1 MNSVLAAEAA
11 VLADLKSVGIVLFVF
26 HCVIV
31 ALFAFTARECNF
43 DSHITCPFLSSRY
56 LPVKAAVCLTP
67 AVIPP
72 KK

>member
-11 VLADLKSVGIVLFVF
+11 VLVYLKSVGIVLFVL

-31 ALFAFTARECNF
+31 ALFAFTARECDF

-56 LPVKAAVCLTP
+56 LPWGVAVCLTP